1 MNAVLA
7 PGGVKRTR
15 QRDKETGENGGKHP
29 LSSTAVFYLPRL
41 VGGRGCFAWLSEWSC
56 APTHT
61 VAWVM
66 ELYEQLLPMRVYVAY
81 KMGTSD
87 GNNVMCRMCEKPQN
101 VLCTC

>member
-1 MNAVLA
+1 
-7 PGGVKRTR
+7 
-15 QRDKETGENGGKHP
+15 
-29 LSSTAVFYLPRL
+29 LPRL